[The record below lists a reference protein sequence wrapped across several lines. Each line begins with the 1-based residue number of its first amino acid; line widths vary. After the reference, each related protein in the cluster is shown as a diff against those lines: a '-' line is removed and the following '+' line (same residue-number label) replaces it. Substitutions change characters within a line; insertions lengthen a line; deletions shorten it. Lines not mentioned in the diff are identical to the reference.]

1 MRKFKVRTINQN
13 MINNLLTE
21 CRNNISALCMNYKR
35 NQHLSKSQKKLK
47 LFIKHPE
54 FRIQNFLIFFLILL
68 LFGSCMNPFAPKLV
82 EGKQSI
88 ITDQKYINGV
98 FDNFRYAYIF
108 RDTTV
113 YGKLLTN
120 DFTFTYRNYERNVDV
135 TWGRDEDMLTT
146 SGLFSA
152 AQSVDLTWNEIV
164 VAIGDSST
172 MDISRG
178 FSLTVIFDPTYTEQV
193 QGRASLRLVRKS
205 PGDIWQISRW
215 LDESNF

>member
-1 MRKFKVRTINQN
+1 MKLYTKISLNSDSTIKN
-13 MINNLLTE
+13 
-21 CRNNISALCMNYKR
+21 CRFCIMFS
-35 NQHLSKSQKKLK
+35 
-47 LFIKHPE
+47 
-54 FRIQNFLIFFLILL
+54 FLLILT
-68 LFGSCMNPFAPKLV
+68 SCLNPFAPKLV
-82 EGKQSI
+82 EGRHSI

-113 YGKLLTN
+113 YGKLLAN

-135 TWGRDEDMLTT
+135 SWGRDEDMLTT

-178 FSLTVIFDPTYTEQV
+178 FSLTITFDPTYTEQI

-205 PGDIWQISRW
+205 PGDIWQISLWR
-215 LDESNF
+215 DESNF